1 MYLAQFINGKK
12 LIHPLFMHFLLGNY
26 GYLMSTT
33 QNIRG
38 ILININ
44 FLYSLFMKHKF
55 SGKCVFLNVK
65 HLYLLKFTEWFRRF
79 FLPIIGFAK
88 NKAGCCLVLRGGTR
102 KELAKVKCV
111 MKQFLLLKTHATF
124 EKAFLLDEPSQVQFI
139 FVNFRFLSFLLNLVI
154 TCKIFREIATFTS
167 KISHWT
173 FFFSQ
178 VDNFI
183 VPDYKNCHL
192 TQLCL
197 SPFVE
202 LPLPD
207 HDLIKGSIDS
217 ISLPI

>member
-12 LIHPLFMHFLLGNY
+12 LIHPLFMHFQFGNY

-124 EKAFLLDEPSQVQFI
+124 EKAFLLDEPSQVQFF

-173 FFFSQ
+173 FFFHRLITLLYLTTK
-178 VDNFI
+178 I
-183 VPDYKNCHL
+183 VTWPNYVFHL
-192 TQLCL
+192 
-197 SPFVE
+197 
-202 LPLPD
+202 
-207 HDLIKGSIDS
+207 
-217 ISLPI
+217 SLNYRCPIMI

>member
-12 LIHPLFMHFLLGNY
+12 LIHLLFMHFLFGNY

-44 FLYSLFMKHKF
+44 VLYSLFMKHKF

-124 EKAFLLDEPSQVQFI
+124 EKAFLLDEPSQVQFFSCQFPFPVI
-139 FVNFRFLSFLLNLVI
+139 FAES
-154 TCKIFREIATFTS
+154 
-167 KISHWT
+167 
-173 FFFSQ
+173 
-178 VDNFI
+178 
-183 VPDYKNCHL
+183 
-192 TQLCL
+192 
-197 SPFVE
+197 
-202 LPLPD
+202 
-207 HDLIKGSIDS
+207 
-217 ISLPI
+217 